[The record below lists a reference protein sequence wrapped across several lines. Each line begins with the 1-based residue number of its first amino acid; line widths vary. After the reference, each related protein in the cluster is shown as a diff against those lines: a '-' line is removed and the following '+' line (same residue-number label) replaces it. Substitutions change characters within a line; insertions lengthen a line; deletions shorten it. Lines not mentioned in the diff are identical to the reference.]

1 MAIIDSQMRT
11 RLATREGHVHAA
23 LEDVGEKAFYLCRKY
38 MKQEKMVRVSGN
50 RKWETV
56 SFDSLQDVDVSF
68 SMVGYNPVQQNPAVL
83 TETLLQMIPF
93 LSQNEN
99 IDIRR
104 LTEEVVEGL
113 GLSQA
118 LLMPEEEAL
127 LKGQAEAAAE
137 AQQSLG
143 GAAVA
148 EGGDLPP
155 ELAALLEA
163 EAAAPEEA
171 LAAGGGAPIR
181 GEA

>member
-1 MAIIDSQMRT
+1 
-11 RLATREGHVHAA
+11 
-23 LEDVGEKAFYLCRKY
+23 
-38 MKQEKMVRVSGN
+38 
-50 RKWETV
+50 
-56 SFDSLQDVDVSF
+56 
-68 SMVGYNPVQQNPAVL
+68 
-83 TETLLQMIPF
+83 
-93 LSQNEN
+93 
-99 IDIRR
+99 
-104 LTEEVVEGL
+104 
-113 GLSQA
+113 
-118 LLMPEEEAL
+118 MPEEEAL

-137 AQQSLG
+137 AQQALG